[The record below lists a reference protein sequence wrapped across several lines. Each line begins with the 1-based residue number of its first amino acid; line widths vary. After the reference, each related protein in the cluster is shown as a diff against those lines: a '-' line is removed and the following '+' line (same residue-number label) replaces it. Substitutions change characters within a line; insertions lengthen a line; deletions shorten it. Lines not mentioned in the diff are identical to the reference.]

1 LAYLFGGMVLDAERR
16 ELRSGAKLIPVEPQ
30 VFDILVYLIRN
41 RDRVVSKDDLLAA
54 VWDGRM
60 VSESAIAARIN
71 AARRAVGDDGEQQRW
86 IRTVI
91 RRGFRFVGDVRED
104 AVLETRSSSL
114 EAAAR
119 QVPCHPS
126 RGQEITFC
134 RTTDGINLAVACV
147 GQGRPLVSIPTWLTH
162 LEYDWQ
168 NPGRAPLWR
177 FLADRFRL
185 IRFDGRGFGLSD
197 RNITDISLATFERD
211 LETVVGALHLR
222 RYALLGISQ
231 GVGTAIAHAARY
243 PHRVTKMVLVGGF
256 ALGRNKR
263 GSLEEIELG
272 KALIAV
278 MREGWVNENSAFLRM
293 FSSVFLP
300 SASPEQIKWYA
311 DLLRVSTSAEN
322 AVRNH
327 NGIDEIDIVDLLPK
341 VSAPALVLHS
351 RHDNLVP
358 FDEGRRMATSI
369 PNAKFVTL
377 DSENHVPIPG
387 ERAWPRFIGEIESF
401 LSDV

>member
-1 LAYLFGGMVLDAERR
+1 MILDVERR

-30 VFDILVYLIRN
+30 VFDILVFLIRN
-41 RDRVVSKDDLLAA
+41 RDRVVSKDDLLTA

-86 IRTVI
+86 IRTVV
-91 RRGFRFVGDVRED
+91 RKGFRFVGDVRED
-104 AVLETRSSSL
+104 AVLETPSSSL

-134 RTTDGINLAVACV
+134 RTKDGINLAVACV
-147 GQGRPLVSIPTWLTH
+147 GQGMPLVSIPTWLTH

-185 IRFDGRGFGLSD
+185 IRYDGRGFGLSD
-197 RNITDISLATFERD
+197 RDVTEISLATFERD
-211 LETVVGALHLR
+211 LEAVVDALHLR

-243 PHRVTKMVLVGGF
+243 PHRVTKMALIGGF

-263 GSLEEIELG
+263 GSTKEIELG
-272 KALIAV
+272 K
-278 MREGWVNENSAFLRM
+278 G
-293 FSSVFLP
+293 P
-300 SASPEQIKWYA
+300 
-311 DLLRVSTSAEN
+311 
-322 AVRNH
+322 H
-327 NGIDEIDIVDLLPK
+327 C
-341 VSAPALVLHS
+341 
-351 RHDNLVP
+351 RH
-358 FDEGRRMATSI
+358 A
-369 PNAKFVTL
+369 
-377 DSENHVPIPG
+377 
-387 ERAWPRFIGEIESF
+387 
-401 LSDV
+401 

>member
-1 LAYLFGGMVLDAERR
+1 MAFLFDDMILDVERR
-16 ELRSGAKLIPVEPQ
+16 ELRSGAKLIPLEPQ
-30 VFDILVYLIRN
+30 VFDILVFLIRN

-60 VSESAIAARIN
+60 VSDSAIAARIN

-86 IRTVI
+86 IRTVV
-91 RRGFRFVGDVRED
+91 RKGFRFVGEVRED
-104 AVLETRSSSL
+104 ESSPI

-126 RGQEITFC
+126 RGQEIKFC
-134 RTTDGINLAVACV
+134 RTKDGINLAVACV
-147 GQGRPLVSIPTWLTH
+147 GQGIPLVSIPTWLTH

-185 IRFDGRGFGLSD
+185 IRYDGRGFGLSD
-197 RNITDISLATFERD
+197 RDVTEISLATFERD
-211 LETVVGALHLR
+211 LEAVVDTVHLR

-231 GVGTAIAHAARY
+231 GVGTAIAHAVRY
-243 PHRVTKMVLVGGF
+243 PHRVTKMALIGGF

-263 GSLEEIELG
+263 GSTKEIELG

-293 FSSVFLP
+293 FSSVFIP
-300 SASPEQIKWYA
+300 SASPDQIKWYA
-311 DLLRVSTSAEN
+311 DLLRISTSAEN
-322 AVRNH
+322 AVKNH
-327 NGIDEIDIVDLLPK
+327 GGIDEIDIVDLLPK
-341 VSAPALVLHS
+341 VSVPALVLHS

-358 FDEGRRMATSI
+358 FDEGRRLATLI

-387 ERAWPRFIGEIESF
+387 EPAWEKFLDEIGAF
-401 LSDV
+401 LSD

>member
-1 LAYLFGGMVLDAERR
+1 LAYLFGGMILDAERR

-30 VFDILVYLIRN
+30 VFDILVFLIRN
-41 RDRVVSKDDLLAA
+41 RDRVVSKDDLLTA

-91 RRGFRFVGDVRED
+91 RRGFRFIGDVRED
-104 AVLETRSSSL
+104 AVLETRSSSV

-134 RTTDGINLAVACV
+134 RTADGINLAVACV
-147 GQGRPLVSIPTWLTH
+147 GQGMPLVSIPTWLTH

-197 RNITDISLATFERD
+197 RDITDISLATFERD
-211 LETVVGALHLR
+211 LEAVVGALHLH

-243 PHRVTKMVLVGGF
+243 PDRVTKMVLVGGF

-272 KALIAV
+272 KALVAV

-322 AVRNH
+322 AVKNH

-341 VSAPALVLHS
+341 VSAPTLVLHS

-369 PNAKFVTL
+369 PNARFVSL

-387 ERAWPRFIGEIESF
+387 EQAWPRFIGEIESF